1 MSPHKENDDEC
12 ATDAMQR
19 SDRTRAVSGRCDH
32 FLPFHCRHSACTV
45 QVWRERARQRQT
57 LATLNDRMLADI
69 GIDRVA
75 ANPEASK
82 PYWRS

>member
-1 MSPHKENDDEC
+1 MNTQPTLCSEATAPAPFQAGAIMSFLST
-12 ATDAMQR
+12 AAI
-19 SDRTRAVSGRCDH
+19 RT
-32 FLPFHCRHSACTV
+32 ACTV

-75 ANPEASK
+75 ANVEASK
-82 PYWRS
+82 PFWRA